1 MNLDTIETIILRLG
15 GLLAFTALGIVLY
28 GVWRGTQRQAGRTS
42 GRAGGWLRSWWFYL
56 ITTLIFIGIAIWAWK
71 PVPQTFSTTGRVW
84 VLVLG
89 SLLYFAGLVFVLWG
103 RLMLGKNY
111 FVSSGIGAQLFEGH
125 QLITSGPY
133 AIVRHPMYFGL
144 FIMALGSLL
153 LYHTWTT
160 LFFASFVPLTVLRAR
175 REELLLAEEFGTEWQ
190 EYCKRVPQFFP
201 RVWRKKT

>member
-1 MNLDTIETIILRLG
+1 
-15 GLLAFTALGIVLY
+15 
-28 GVWRGTQRQAGRTS
+28 
-42 GRAGGWLRSWWFYL
+42 
-56 ITTLIFIGIAIWAWK
+56 
-71 PVPQTFSTTGRVW
+71 
-84 VLVLG
+84 VLG